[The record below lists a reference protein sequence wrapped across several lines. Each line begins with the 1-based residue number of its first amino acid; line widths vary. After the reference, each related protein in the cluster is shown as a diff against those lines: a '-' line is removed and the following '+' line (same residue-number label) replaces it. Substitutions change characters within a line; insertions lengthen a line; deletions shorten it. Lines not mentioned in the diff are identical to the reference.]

1 MSSEEIKEFIDMVTD
16 KKQKRTLKN
25 IMRLTYHL
33 RGWAV
38 ASGATLTKM
47 RTATIWPFAAY
58 Y

>member
-1 MSSEEIKEFIDMVTD
+1 MVTD
-16 KKQKRTLKN
+16 KKQKAHFEE
-25 IMRLTYHL
+25 YHEVDL
-33 RGWAV
+33 SFTGWAV